1 MNEYINKLK
10 IMSEY
15 KNISKTDKQTILD
28 NFYHQMTLNTQKN
41 RN

>member
-10 IMSEY
+10 AMYEKEITSDQDR
-15 KNISKTDKQTILD
+15 KVIVD
-28 NFYHQMTLNTQKN
+28 NFYNQMTLNTQKN